1 MAKHEISI
9 AVKAARAQISAAQRR
24 AGGPGG
30 IPVPGAPASAGRSN
44 QDVRRLTMAV
54 ERSTKMERR
63 TQNLMQRQN
72 RLTER
77 LIRQMRTLK
86 TAMSRGG
93 GMGGGTGGGMSGLNL
108 RSSIPIVGFAAA
120 AITSLIK
127 IAVSAGR
134 ASMGAV
140 TQQAETAGL
149 AGFQRKGVGTFGPA
163 EIGRFES
170 ERRTAAG
177 GFGRRGRGEQQT
189 MALDYAR
196 KVGQDPAEA
205 ARTVGL
211 FETQGGGFVKSLA
224 RMRKEGVDVS
234 QFRTIF
240 QELVPALEE
249 AVAGGVSRSGL
260 ASDMAKQIATLS
272 RYFPG
277 AVGARAA
284 AATVR
289 NFSGLGAQV
298 SKGNFESMPGMLLM
312 KAAQRVAERPGALKG
327 LTKEGGLFGGMETGE
342 LRKLMA
348 RDPITRNIVA
358 QQLARDPESQLE
370 MMRGLRKRFERS
382 MTGVPEK
389 ARNARMTRMAQG
401 MGLLPGETTLE
412 QGAALFKQSGAVP
425 GKVGAE
431 DIKKTGEEL
440 KMGKSSLRTAL
451 GHRVAKEEQL
461 INVAAKLMPGV
472 VALDKA
478 MMALAQKGSNLAP
491 AFNTLGTVVYKA
503 AKSINSL
510 LDFLA
515 KKENKYERKEGEG
528 YWEWYKRYLRQISG
542 K

>member
-9 AVKAARAQISAAQRR
+9 AVKAARAQVSAAQRR
-24 AGGPGG
+24 AGVAGG
-30 IPVPGAPASAGRSN
+30 AGGAGQSPAKQQTASN
-44 QDVRRLTMAV
+44 RLSKAINRNV
-54 ERSTKMERR
+54 AA
-63 TQNLMQRQN
+63 QN
-72 RLTER
+72 RSIASMKQSVR
-77 LIRQMRTLK
+77 ATLDLGRHVRALQSTIK
-86 TAMSRGG
+86 RHGILGAARGAAGAAAMS
-93 GMGGGTGGGMSGLNL
+93 L
-108 RSSIPIVGFAAA
+108 RSSIPILGFAAS
-120 AITSLIK
+120 AITSLVKTAIS
-127 IAVSAGR
+127 VGR

-140 TQQAETAGL
+140 TQQAQTAGL
-149 AGFQRKGVGTFGPA
+149 GGFQRKGVGTFGPA

-189 MALDYAR
+189 TALDYAR

-277 AVGARAA
+277 GTGARAA

-370 MMRGLRKRFERS
+370 MMRGLLKRFERS

-401 MGLLPGETTLE
+401 MKLLPGEMTLE
-412 QGAALFKQSGAVP
+412 QGAALFKQAGGAP

-431 DIKKTGEEL
+431 DIKKTKEDL
-440 KMGKSSLRTAL
+440 KIGKGSLKTAL
-451 GHRVAKEEQL
+451 THKVTREQQL
-461 INVAAKLMPGV
+461 INEAAKLMPGV
-472 VALDKA
+472 VALDNA
-478 MMALAQKGSNLAP
+478 MMELATRGATLAP
-491 AFNTLGTVVYKA
+491 VFTKLGTAVHKA
-503 AKSINSL
+503 AKSINGL
-510 LDFLA
+510 LDFMA
-515 KKENKYERKEGEG
+515 DKENKYERKEGEG
-528 YWEWYKRYLRQISG
+528 YWEWYKRYWRQIKG